1 MRFTAD
7 YDSEEEQFPV
17 SDTPNK
23 AGHDIAL
30 SFLDRFDLS
39 SEDELDEDEDFF
51 DVAIHQSPRTSHD
64 AWVLAYPKSCSNLFS
79 QLAMFN
85 KEKEIGRLN
94 VLNARSATK
103 TFRNSVIL
111 EELEA
116 DSVADFLRQLSLD
129 EENRRRTEEEELK
142 RQNADVLDAISKLVS
157 ATKARAEEQ
166 RRKDEEA
173 ERLRLIKLEQERQKV
188 FSALFYTEFVSKS
201 MNDTKRN
208 D

>member
-1 MRFTAD
+1 
-7 YDSEEEQFPV
+7 
-17 SDTPNK
+17 
-23 AGHDIAL
+23 
-30 SFLDRFDLS
+30 
-39 SEDELDEDEDFF
+39 
-51 DVAIHQSPRTSHD
+51 
-64 AWVLAYPKSCSNLFS
+64 
-79 QLAMFN
+79 MFN

-142 RQNADVLDAISKLVS
+142 RQNADVLNAISKLVS

-166 RRKDEEA
+166 RRKEEEA
-173 ERLRLIKLEQERQKV
+173 ERLRLAKLEQERKKV
-188 FSALFYTEFVSKS
+188 FSALSYTESVSKS
-201 MNDTKRN
+201 MNGKKRN